1 MVGLW
6 LVCRGCAVGSVVWVE
21 ASGLCCRLRSVGC
34 VVGGVV
40 GGVVDDA
47 VGCAVGLWW
56 LG

>member
-1 MVGLW
+1 MW

-21 ASGLCCRLRSVGC
+21 ASGLCYRLRSVGC
-34 VVGGVV
+34 VV